1 MDLTLPERAFLV
13 NDIESAVTN
22 ECLGDDEEIYK
33 KFEDIAYKMIDR
45 RQPLDADERKLLAN
59 WLQSCGR
66 KRGWNK
72 CTRICRKSVITFVRR
87 CGKPAAFTT

>member
-45 RQPLDADERKLLAN
+45 RPPLDADERKLLAN
-59 WLQSCGR
+59 WLTGLCDCPEFFNPETTEIRR
-66 KRGWNK
+66 KL
-72 CTRICRKSVITFVRR
+72 
-87 CGKPAAFTT
+87 AAKLWPEKGVK